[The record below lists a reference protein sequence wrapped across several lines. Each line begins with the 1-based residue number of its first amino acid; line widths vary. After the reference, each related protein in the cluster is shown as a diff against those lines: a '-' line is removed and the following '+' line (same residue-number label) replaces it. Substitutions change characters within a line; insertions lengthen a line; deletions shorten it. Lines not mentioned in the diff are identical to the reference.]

1 MRKIRV
7 LVFSLMLTCC
17 MAGQAFAEGFAMTEW
32 GARGLALAGG
42 MVGRADDVSTLAYNA
57 AGITQLPGIHVMGGM
72 SFIAPYGTIDAE
84 LGGGVS
90 RTVNTKPA
98 IWVAPHAYL
107 SYQLN
112 DNIWLGL
119 GTFTRFGLGNTY
131 DEDWLGRYNVY
142 EVGLQTFS
150 AVPTIAYKF
159 NDMFS
164 ASIGIEFMY
173 MSMYMGQKID
183 MTGGAAPSPA
193 TDLDLHLEGSGV
205 GVGVHLGLHA
215 RFNEQWSAGISY
227 KSQMTQSIKGDA
239 QFSQQVPAF
248 GLMDGGI
255 HGTIQLPDSIAFG
268 IAYKPL
274 ENLSFE
280 VGAVWTRWSTFNHL
294 NIFFDN
300 PASPDGLSDKEWKD
314 GWNFNASVEYSPL
327 DWWTLRAGYWHET
340 AVTNADYADFLMPT
354 KGRDVMTL
362 GMGFQ
367 WDNWTIDLAYA
378 HIWVYPTNYDRTQA
392 NGINVGGNSK
402 NVASDIYSFSIGYT
416 F

>member
-1 MRKIRV
+1 MRKFRV
-7 LVFSLMLTCC
+7 LVFSMVLTCC
-17 MAGQAFAEGFAMTEW
+17 MAGQAFAEGFGMTEW
-32 GARGLALAGG
+32 GARGLSLAGG
-42 MVGRADDVSTLAYNA
+42 MVGRADDVSALAYNA
-57 AGITQLPGIHVMGGM
+57 AGITQLPGIHMMAGM
-72 SFIAPYGTIDAE
+72 SFIAPHGSIDAE
-84 LGGGVS
+84 SVFGNK
-90 RTVNTKPA
+90 TVNTKPA

-112 DNIWLGL
+112 DNVWLGF
-119 GTFTRFGLGNTY
+119 GAFTRFGLGNSY
-131 DEDWLGRYNVY
+131 DEEWLGRYNVY

-150 AVPTIAYKF
+150 AVPTVAYKF

-173 MSMYMGQKID
+173 MSMYMGKK
-183 MTGGAAPSPA
+183 TALTNPPSPA
-193 TDLDLHLEGSGV
+193 TDLDTRIEGSGI

-227 KSQMTQSIKGDA
+227 KSQMTQNITGTA
-239 QFSQQVPAF
+239 EFSRDIGF
-248 GLMDGGI
+248 GRDDSV
-255 HGTIQLPDSIAFG
+255 HGNIQLPDSIAFG
-268 IAYKPL
+268 VAYKPL

-294 NIFFDN
+294 NIFFDD
-300 PASPDGLSDKEWKD
+300 PRIQDSISDKEWKD

-340 AVTNADYADFLMPT
+340 PVTNSDYADFLMPT
-354 KGRDVMTL
+354 NGRDVMTL
-362 GMGFQ
+362 GMGFK

-378 HIWVYPTNYDRTQA
+378 HIWVYPTNYDSTRA
-392 NGINVGGNSK
+392 AGIQGLTKGNSK